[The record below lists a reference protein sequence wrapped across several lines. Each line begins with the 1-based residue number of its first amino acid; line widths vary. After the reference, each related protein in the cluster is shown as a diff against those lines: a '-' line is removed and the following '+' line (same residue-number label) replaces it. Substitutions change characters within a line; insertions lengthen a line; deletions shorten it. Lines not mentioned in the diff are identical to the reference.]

1 MRIVSSASEGAS
13 TVKQTADR
21 TLVASKEMERR
32 IESIKKRIEEEELKK
47 RLEKEK
53 QETIAKDNEKIDF
66 FLKGF
71 EDDSLDKEYYEKAA
85 AQKSQFVKD
94 YYQFDMNVR
103 NVKARFL
110 NAAFDRPADQDVIV
124 LEGMDPTFEE
134 EDKVKAV
141 LQNKDIL
148 AREKGLDDIM
158 WNKIYELTLF
168 HYLDMD
174 VIYSFLAKLHI
185 IDRWLKL
192 DEQTGREMFR
202 KLVGEVRGTFKGVE
216 YSE

>member
-1 MRIVSSASEGAS
+1 M
-13 TVKQTADR
+13 
-21 TLVASKEMERR
+21 
-32 IESIKKRIEEEELKK
+32 KRIWVRQTVFTKLSMIYKAERCL
-47 RLEKEK
+47 LA
-53 QETIAKDNEKIDF
+53 TSAKDKRP
-66 FLKGF
+66 
-71 EDDSLDKEYYEKAA
+71 SLDSKSDLKEIVDGKLSAKNKEYYEKAA
-85 AQKSQFVKD
+85 EDKSQFVKD
-94 YYQFDMNVR
+94 FYKFDMNVR
-103 NVKARFL
+103 NVKARYL

-124 LEGMDPTFEE
+124 LEGQDASFEE
-134 EDKVKAV
+134 EPKVKAV
-141 LQNKDIL
+141 LENKDIL

>member
-1 MRIVSSASEGAS
+1 MNNYIYIISSLPA
-13 TVKQTADR
+13 
-21 TLVASKEMERR
+21 LSKDWKGSDGFSAQEIIAEIKERM
-32 IESIKKRIEEEELKK
+32 S
-47 RLEKEK
+47 
-53 QETIAKDNEKIDF
+53 AKDNEKIDF
-66 FLKGF
+66 FLQGF
-71 EDDSLDKEYYEKAA
+71 EDDSLCKEFYEKAA
-85 AQKSQFVKD
+85 ESKSPFVRD
-94 YYQFDMNVR
+94 YYKFDMNVR
-103 NVKARFL
+103 NVKARYL

-124 LEGMDPTFEE
+124 LEGQNPSFEE
-134 EDKVKAV
+134 EGKVKAV
-141 LQNKDIL
+141 LENHDIL

>member
-1 MRIVSSASEGAS
+1 MNNYIYIISSLPA
-13 TVKQTADR
+13 
-21 TLVASKEMERR
+21 LSKDWKGSDGFSAQDIIAE
-32 IESIKKRIEEEELKK
+32 IKA
-47 RLEKEK
+47 RLS
-53 QETIAKDNEKIDF
+53 AKDNEKIDF
-66 FLKGF
+66 FLQGF
-71 EDDSLDKEYYEKAA
+71 QDDSLNKEYYEKAA
-85 AQKSQFVKD
+85 ESNSQFVKD
-94 YYQFDMNVR
+94 YYKFDMNVR
-103 NVKARFL
+103 NVKARYL

-124 LEGMDPTFEE
+124 LEGQDPAFEE
-134 EDKVKAV
+134 EGKVKAV
-141 LQNKDIL
+141 LENKDIL

>member
-1 MRIVSSASEGAS
+1 MNNYIYIISSLPALSKDWKGSDGFSAQEIIAEIKERMSE
-13 TVKQTADR
+13 
-21 TLVASKEMERR
+21 
-32 IESIKKRIEEEELKK
+32 
-47 RLEKEK
+47 
-53 QETIAKDNEKIDF
+53 KDNEKIDF

-71 EDDSLDKEYYEKAA
+71 DDESLNKEYYEKAA
-85 AQKSQFVKD
+85 QQKSQFVKD
-94 YYQFDMNVR
+94 YYKFDMNVR
-103 NVKARFL
+103 NVKARYL
-110 NAAFDRPADQDVIV
+110 NAAFERPADQDVIV
-124 LEGMDPTFEE
+124 LEGQDPSIEE

-141 LQNKDIL
+141 LNNKDIL

-158 WNKIYELTLF
+158 WNKIYDLTLF

>member
-1 MRIVSSASEGAS
+1 MNNYVYIISSLPALSQDWKGSDGFSA
-13 TVKQTADR
+13 
-21 TLVASKEMERR
+21 KEIIAEIKERL
-32 IESIKKRIEEEELKK
+32 S
-47 RLEKEK
+47 
-53 QETIAKDNEKIDF
+53 AKDNEKIDF

-71 EDDSLDKEYYEKAA
+71 DD
-85 AQKSQFVKD
+85 
-94 YYQFDMNVR
+94 VR
-103 NVKARFL
+103 NVKARYL

-124 LEGMDPTFEE
+124 LEGQDASFEE
-134 EDKVKAV
+134 EPKVKAV
-141 LQNKDIL
+141 LENKDIL

>member
-1 MRIVSSASEGAS
+1 MNNYVYIISSLPALSQDWKGSDGFSA
-13 TVKQTADR
+13 
-21 TLVASKEMERR
+21 KEIIAEIKERL
-32 IESIKKRIEEEELKK
+32 SV
-47 RLEKEK
+47 
-53 QETIAKDNEKIDF
+53 KDNEKIDF

-71 EDDSLDKEYYEKAA
+71 DDDSLNKEYYENAA
-85 AQKSQFVKD
+85 EDKSQFVKD
-94 YYQFDMNVR
+94 FYKFDMNVR
-103 NVKARFL
+103 NVKARYL

-124 LEGMDPTFEE
+124 LEGQDTSFEE
-134 EDKVKAV
+134 EPKVKAV
-141 LQNKDIL
+141 LENKDIL

>member
-1 MRIVSSASEGAS
+1 MNNYIYIISSLPALSQDWKGSDGFSAQDIIAEI
-13 TVKQTADR
+13 
-21 TLVASKEMERR
+21 KERM
-32 IESIKKRIEEEELKK
+32 S
-47 RLEKEK
+47 
-53 QETIAKDNEKIDF
+53 AKDNEKIDF
-66 FLKGF
+66 FLQGF
-71 EDDSLDKEYYEKAA
+71 EDDSLNKEYYEKASE
-85 AQKSQFVKD
+85 QKSQFVKD
-94 YYQFDMNVR
+94 YYKFDMNVR
-103 NVKARFL
+103 NVKARYL

-124 LEGMDPTFEE
+124 LEGQDPAFEE
-134 EDKVKAV
+134 EGKVKAV
-141 LQNKDIL
+141 LENKDIL